1 MTIVESLLTY
11 ADLRDLPDDGK
22 RYELLE
28 GELVVSPAPTRKH
41 QKVAWRVVTFLDRA
55 EAAGFGAGYA
65 APFEVYFDE
74 YDAAQPDV
82 LFVRTERLDIIKEDR
97 IEGAPDLV
105 IEILSPSTRR
115 RDLRVKLQLY
125 ARFGVLYYWIMDT
138 EAATVQPY
146 ILTPQGY
153 ATQPLL
159 HADHILSCPLFPGI
173 TIQVGDLFK

>member
-1 MTIVESLLTY
+1 MSIVQPRLTY
-11 ADLRDLPDDGK
+11 ADLQDLPEDGK

-55 EAAGFGAGYA
+55 EIAGFGVGYA

-74 YDAAQPDV
+74 YDSAQPDV
-82 LFVRTERLDIIKEDR
+82 LFVRKDRLDIIKEDR

-125 ARFGVLYYWIMDT
+125 ARFGVPFYWIMDT
-138 EAATVQPY
+138 ETITVQPY
-146 ILTPQGY
+146 ELTEHGY
-153 ATQPLL
+153 AAQPLL
-159 HADHILSCPLFPGI
+159 HGDDILTSPLFPGI
-173 TIQVGDLFK
+173 TIRVGDLFV

>member
-1 MTIVESLLTY
+1 MTIVQPRLTST
-11 ADLRDLPDDGK
+11 DLQDMPDDGK

-55 EAAGFGAGYA
+55 EVAGFGVGYA

-82 LFVRTERLDIIKEDR
+82 FFVRADRLDIIKEDR

-105 IEILSPSTRR
+105 VEILSPSTRR

-125 ARFGVLYYWIMDT
+125 ARFGVPFYWIMDT
-138 EAATVQPY
+138 EAITVQPY
-146 ILTPQGY
+146 ELTPQGY
-153 ATQPLL
+153 AVQPLL
-159 HADHILSCPLFPGI
+159 YADDTLSCVLFPGI
-173 TIQVGDLFK
+173 TIRVGNLFL